1 MHFLLHGGHKSIDV
15 IFAALGLELH
25 TAIGDVAYEPCNLEL
40 FSHLQNGVAE
50 AHTLDV
56 AGEKDGFVA
65 YLGHASPEA
74 GPWDGR
80 VQSFKCLT
88 YLLSHGE
95 DRGKPRFKL
104 LFRRPGACFRAYRM
118 SNFDSDGSPD
128 GEWDE
133 RGELAWNEFDWERYL
148 REQDEAVSRY
158 LGFYEAHKDAPDRID
173 LVAQKM
179 GWGHEEWTD
188 DSSDSSKDSDDED
201 DDDFSDETEVYTLH
215 KNPIFIA
222 TKAIYLGLQRSWEAV
237 AISNKVPQPLAVTLT
252 ASLHRGEEQ
261 AVQAIHALDFGD
273 YAMAVSLFKRALS
286 ALNGSLALL
295 NSDSVSRVKPVQT
308 WREEM
313 LPRFFDLREVWLRV
327 MAECREE
334 LDRPIDDDN

>member
-1 MHFLLHGGHKSIDV
+1 
-15 IFAALGLELH
+15 
-25 TAIGDVAYEPCNLEL
+25 
-40 FSHLQNGVAE
+40 
-50 AHTLDV
+50 
-56 AGEKDGFVA
+56 
-65 YLGHASPEA
+65 
-74 GPWDGR
+74 
-80 VQSFKCLT
+80 
-88 YLLSHGE
+88 
-95 DRGKPRFKL
+95 
-104 LFRRPGACFRAYRM
+104 M
-118 SNFDSDGSPD
+118 SNFDSDGGSEN
-128 GEWDE
+128 GWDD
-133 RGELAWNEFDWERYL
+133 RGDLAWNEFDWERYL
-148 REQDEAVSRY
+148 REQDEAIHRY
-158 LGFYEAHKDAPDRID
+158 LRFYESCKDSPDRID
-173 LVAQKM
+173 EVAEKM
-179 GWGHEEWTD
+179 NWGED
-188 DSSDSSKDSDDED
+188 DWSED
-201 DDDFSDETEVYTLH
+201 DDADEAEESGDDESSFDAESEVYTLH